1 MEEYVFVKLVDC
13 LVYDLERGLRIRKKL
28 DDMRTEENKREPERE
43 RERGEVGRGGV
54 EFKDPWHFWRS

>member
-1 MEEYVFVKLVDC
+1 MEEYIFVKLVDC
-13 LVYDLERGLRIRKKL
+13 LVYKLERGSRMRKKL
-28 DDMRTEENKREPERE
+28 GNMRIEENKRE

>member
-1 MEEYVFVKLVDC
+1 M
-13 LVYDLERGLRIRKKL
+13 RKKL
-28 DDMRTEENKREPERE
+28 GNMRIEENKRE